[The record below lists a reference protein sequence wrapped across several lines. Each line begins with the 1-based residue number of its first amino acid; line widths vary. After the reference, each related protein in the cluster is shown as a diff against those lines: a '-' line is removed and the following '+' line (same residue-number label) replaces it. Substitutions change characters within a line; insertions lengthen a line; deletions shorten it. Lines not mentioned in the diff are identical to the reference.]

1 LHNAGPDTPR
11 NKAILSLLQ
20 ARGKAGATAPELIG
34 AIHAATG
41 IFVTAIATDVAA
53 VRACGYP
60 IEWIQFLHT
69 GAGIIRGTYYLHDL
83 DGRCHCMP
91 PGEAKTMTGI
101 YGDTIEAHYDRKGD
115 ATDYR
120 YWLQGGKELRVNPDG
135 LCCIPRVNEK

>member
-69 GAGIIRGTYYLHDL
+69 GAGIIRGTYYLHAL

-91 PGEAKTMTGI
+91 PGEATSCHYSRAGI
-101 YGDTIEAHYDRKGD
+101 PMEVST
-115 ATDYR
+115 
-120 YWLQGGKELRVNPDG
+120 WLSGGKARRFNNNSQEV
-135 LCCIPRVNEK
+135 